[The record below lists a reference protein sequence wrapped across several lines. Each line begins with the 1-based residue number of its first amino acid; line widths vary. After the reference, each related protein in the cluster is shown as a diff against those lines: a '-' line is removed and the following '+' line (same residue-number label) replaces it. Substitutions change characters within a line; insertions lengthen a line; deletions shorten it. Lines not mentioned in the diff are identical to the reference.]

1 MNDLRSLPKVRDSLT
16 YLYVERC
23 RIDQDAKAIAL
34 HDQRGKVQVPCASLN
49 LLLLGPG
56 TTLTHAAMRALA
68 DNGCMVAWTGE
79 GGVRMYAHS
88 TGETRSSRNLL
99 RQAALASDPT
109 TRLAVIERLY
119 RMRFTDPLP
128 AGLSLQQLRGR
139 EGLRVRQSYAD
150 ASRTFGV
157 AWQGRFYRRDGWRRA
172 DPVNR
177 ALSTAASAL
186 YGICHAAIVACGYS
200 PALGFIHT
208 GKMLSFVYDIA
219 DLYRAEIT
227 IPLAFSVVAEGEANL
242 ETRVRQACRDYFY
255 RHHLLDRIVPDIDR
269 ALGGPG
275 QEASMYAPDS
285 DDGAVQT
292 PGWLWDDAEG
302 HVAAGANYSEAA
314 WRDVGDLEPADDT
327 LPEDDGDGGALP

>member
-1 MNDLRSLPKVRDSLT
+1 VSDLRSLPKVRDSWT

-34 HDQRGKVQVPCASLN
+34 HDQRGKVQVPCAALN

-88 TGETRSSRNLL
+88 TGETRSARNLL

-109 TRLAVIERLY
+109 TRLQVIERLY
-119 RMRFTDPLP
+119 RMRFDDEPP
-128 AGLSLQQLRGR
+128 PGLTLQQLRGR
-139 EGLRVRQSYAD
+139 EGLRVRKAYAD
-150 ASRTFGV
+150 ASRASGV
-157 AWQGRFYRRDGWRRA
+157 SWQGRFYRRDDWRRA

-186 YGICHAAIVACGYS
+186 YGICHAAVVASGYS
-200 PALGFIHT
+200 PALGFIHS

-219 DLYRAEIT
+219 DLYRAEIS
-227 IPLAFSVVAEGEANL
+227 IPIAFQVVAESEANL
-242 ETRVRQACRDYFY
+242 ESRVRQACRDHFY
-255 RHHLLDRIVPDIDR
+255 RHRLLDRIVPDIDR

-275 QEASMYAPDS
+275 QEATMYAPDG
-285 DDGAVQT
+285 DDGVVQT
-292 PGWLWDDAEG
+292 PGWLWDREEG
-302 HVAAGANYSEAA
+302 VVAGGENYGGDV
-314 WRDVGDLEPADDT
+314 WRDVGDTMAGE
-327 LPEDDGDGGALP
+327 EKGDGSALP